1 MIFIIMFRNVS
12 EFVTR
17 PKITSRFKPLSA
29 QASFVGMLT
38 LNNILD
44 IENFNEESQPL
55 KFQNLD
61 DFENQF
67 MIHENDKEHEEDI
80 QNTGI

>member
-1 MIFIIMFRNVS
+1 MFRNVS

-29 QASFVGMLT
+29 QASFVGMFNLSKYI
-38 LNNILD
+38 ILD

-61 DFENQF
+61 NFENQF